1 MDSIIRQTKLH
12 PFDTEEKK
20 KSFITDILFRKK
32 VNNIAVIYWEENKMF
47 TTNIDLGP
55 EDASSKNSSNSLLD
69 QVNCRSDEN
78 VVVMRNGHSKI
89 LSIKLEDKESL
100 YTKLE
105 RWLIGINWN
114 ELQRIDK
121 KSILDQ
127 IDALREQ
134 VQSL

>member
-1 MDSIIRQTKLH
+1 
-12 PFDTEEKK
+12 
-20 KSFITDILFRKK
+20 
-32 VNNIAVIYWEENKMF
+32 MF